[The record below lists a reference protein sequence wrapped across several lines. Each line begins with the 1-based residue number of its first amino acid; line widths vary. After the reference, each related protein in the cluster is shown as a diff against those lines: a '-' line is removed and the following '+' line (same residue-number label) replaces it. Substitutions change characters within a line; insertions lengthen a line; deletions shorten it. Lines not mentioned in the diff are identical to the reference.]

1 MWHVRKLS
9 HYEKTVREYLHDLL
23 QELDDVRDFTAEGKT
38 ALQDVKTRKAVI
50 RSYEVVGEIVKRL
63 PETFRDEN
71 PQIDWRKLAGF
82 RNYLAHNYDEIILEF
97 VWDAVE
103 DLPNLRA
110 AVQSILD
117 DLPEED
123 GDDA

>member
-1 MWHVRKLS
+1 MK
-9 HYEKTVREYLHDLL
+9 KTVRELLHDLL
-23 QELDDVRDFTAEGKT
+23 QELDDVRDFTTEGKT

-63 PETFRDEN
+63 PATFRDEN

-97 VWDAVE
+97 VWDAPTQ
-103 DLPNLRA
+103 LAGICTIPIRRSA
-110 AVQSILD
+110 R
-117 DLPEED
+117 
-123 GDDA
+123 